1 MTGHF
6 LENCIKDYEITQ
18 KMTNLNKNNI
28 KKGNSCRVFH
38 MRKLT
43 AMPGVTYIIF
53 TTTDKIKEKT
63 ITTAKNLI
71 Q

>member
-1 MTGHF
+1 
-6 LENCIKDYEITQ
+6 
-18 KMTNLNKNNI
+18 
-28 KKGNSCRVFH
+28 

-53 TTTDKIKEKT
+53 TTTDKITKTT
-63 ITTAKNLI
+63 ITTAKNVI